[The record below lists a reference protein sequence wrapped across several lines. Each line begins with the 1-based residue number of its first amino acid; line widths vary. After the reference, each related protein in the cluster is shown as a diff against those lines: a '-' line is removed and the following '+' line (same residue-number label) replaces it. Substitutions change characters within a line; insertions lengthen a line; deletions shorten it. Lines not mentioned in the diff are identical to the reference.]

1 MLLEVRDLKTYFFT
15 AAGTVR
21 AVDGVSYNVRAGE
34 TVALVGKSGCGK
46 SVSALSVMRLVAAPA
61 GRIVGGQIRFREQ
74 DLLAL
79 DEESM
84 RRLRGRELAMI
95 FQEPM
100 TSLNPVLSIGR
111 QLTEPLEIHL
121 GLPTASARQR
131 AVELLALVGIPDPE
145 RRLAPVSPPLQRR
158 HAAAP
163 DDCHG
168 PGL

>member
-1 MLLEVRDLKTYFFT
+1 
-15 AAGTVR
+15 
-21 AVDGVSYNVRAGE
+21 
-34 TVALVGKSGCGK
+34 
-46 SVSALSVMRLVAAPA
+46 
-61 GRIVGGQIRFREQ
+61 
-74 DLLAL
+74 
-79 DEESM
+79 
-84 RRLRGRELAMI
+84 MI

-121 GLPTASARQR
+121 GLPTASAGSGRWSCWP
-131 AVELLALVGIPDPE
+131 LVAFPTRSAAWPGIPT
-145 RRLAPVSPPLQRR
+145 QRR